1 MKPLRINVL
10 KGFCF
15 MHDRVYMDVCIK
27 CPKMRPKLGGC
38 ISGKTLMT
46 PHSEHLRQLKGVL
59 VLVWSGIT

>member
-1 MKPLRINVL
+1 
-10 KGFCF
+10 
-15 MHDRVYMDVCIK
+15 MHDRVYVEVCIK
-27 CPKMRPKLGGC
+27 CPKTRPKLGGY